1 MKRKLIAQMLREW
14 KTNIWLILELVI
26 VTLILQ
32 YLFGAL
38 YSIYDLHKY
47 SSGQK
52 LDDIYYTEFGWL
64 QQDSE
69 GYVPFD
75 STHVWQADLAMLMAQ
90 IKSNPYVEAAAFG
103 SFNSLPY
110 SYNYYGNRFAFKT
123 PDDKE
128 EQIFDANV
136 RPMSP
141 EMMEV
146 LQIRGVNGET
156 PSQLAEM
163 IHRGGMVIGEREI
176 TETSEPKAT
185 EIIGKEVYNQFDSLS
200 RYQVMAAANG
210 LRRNDYEPLRGKTA
224 YVGMTP
230 DKAQI
235 IAIRVKPGTGPQFI
249 ESIKESDMQV
259 GNIYL
264 SRMTPISEVREKAHV
279 DINHAIRDFIICSL
293 FIMLVIFFG
302 FLGTFWFRT
311 QHRVPEIAIRKVN
324 GATNGNIYA
333 RFFSEGLTMLAVAV
347 LIALPGTFCLF
358 NLEMLESF
366 GMPGVEMPKLIV
378 GLGLAIVALGLIII
392 GGIYAPARRATRV
405 DPALALKDM

>member
-1 MKRKLIAQMLREW
+1 MKRKLISQMLREW

-38 YSIYDLHKY
+38 YSIYDIHNY

-52 LDDIYYTEFGWL
+52 LEDIYYTDFGWL

-75 STHVWQADLAMLMAQ
+75 STHVWQADLAMIMTQLRN
-90 IKSNPYVEAAAFG
+90 NPYVEQAAFG

-110 SYNYYGNRFAFKT
+110 YYNYYGNRYVIDPSDGNKKRT
-123 PDDKE
+123 
-128 EQIFDANV
+128 FDVNV
-136 RPMSP
+136 RAMSP

-146 LQIRGVNGET
+146 LQIKGTNGET
-156 PSQLAEM
+156 PKQLGEL
-163 IHRGGMVIGEREI
+163 IRKGGMIVGESEEPVEGEAKVREI
-176 TETSEPKAT
+176 V
-185 EIIGKEVYNQFDSLS
+185 GKEVYNEYDSLT

-210 LRRNDYEPLRGKTA
+210 LRRNDYEPLSGKTA

-230 DKAQI
+230 DEAQI
-235 IAIRVKPGTGPQFI
+235 IAIRVKPGTGRQFL
-249 ESIKESDMQV
+249 ESLSDKDMQA

-264 SRMTPISEVREKAHV
+264 SRMSPVSDMREKVHL

-311 QHRVPEIAIRKVN
+311 QQRVPEIAIRKVN
-324 GATNGNIYA
+324 GATNTNIYS
-333 RFFSEGLTMLAVAV
+333 RFFSEGLIMLAISVV
-347 LIALPGTFCLF
+347 IALPGTFWLF
-358 NLEMLESF
+358 KAEMLESF
-366 GMPGVEMPKLIV
+366 GMPALEMPKLIIGLV
-378 GLGLAIVALGLIII
+378 GATIVLGLIII